1 MSYSKVSASRRGEIL
16 VASQFDGEVA
26 HFYMDLLTLVPASLS
41 RTIRFPFIEMESAL
55 PAQRKVFK
63 LLANLF
69 ALRSII
75 YVILQS
81 HCKCHDSILPFCF
94 QLITINRFI

>member
-55 PAQRKVFK
+55 HAQRKVFK

-75 YVILQS
+75 YVIL
-81 HCKCHDSILPFCF
+81 
-94 QLITINRFI
+94 